1 MIKPHFKTAVQAPY
15 YTVYIH
21 SATGMKIHLSCIVMV
36 LVVRKTF
43 LIVGCGSGSTV
54 VSRGVWLPEVCGL
67 YWNPITP
74 HSQYNTHVHTP

>member
-21 SATGMKIHLSCIVMV
+21 SATGMKIHPSCIVMV

-43 LIVGCGSGSTV
+43 LIVGCGSSSTV
-54 VSRGVWLPEVCGL
+54 VSRGVWLVLESYYTTLSV
-67 YWNPITP
+67 
-74 HSQYNTHVHTP
+74 QYPCTYTLI